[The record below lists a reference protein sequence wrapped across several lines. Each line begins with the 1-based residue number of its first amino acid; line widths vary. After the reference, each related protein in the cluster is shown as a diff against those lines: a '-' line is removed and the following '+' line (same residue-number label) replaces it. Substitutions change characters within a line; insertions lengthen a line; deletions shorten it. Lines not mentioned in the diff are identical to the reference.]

1 MPVRRFGGQ
10 AGGSLFRRLFVVYAG
25 VLAAILLAVAL
36 VLSALTAGRMVED
49 RRRSLESAATMAGQ
63 AMRAYLSG
71 SIDRERLASTID
83 MIGYIADARIYA
95 LRYDRDSLQAAAEQ
109 IGDGSEADRTIVAD
123 LAALLD
129 GRTVFHRRSY
139 SAKLDTDVLLAGF
152 PLDTGN
158 GRIGGILMYAP
169 LDRVRQDILH
179 MVALLGAIA
188 VGAMVLGALAIGW
201 LSRGIVR
208 PIRTMQDAA
217 VRLASGERSE
227 PVPVST
233 SDEIGRLARAFNH
246 MQAQLERTETV
257 RRGFIANVSHELR
270 TPLTSIQGFLQGM
283 LDGLVRPEE
292 MRAHLLLMMDEVRRL
307 GKLTGE
313 ILDLAKLQSG
323 TTSLVKEPVDARRLA
338 GETMEAL
345 SGLPGSK
352 RLALSVAPGDPLMVY
367 ADADRLRQVLVNL
380 IGNAVKFTPE
390 GGSVRVEMNRD
401 GDAVVLHVLDTGI
414 GIPEE
419 ELPLVFE
426 KFHRVDRTGNPAFGG
441 SGLGLNIAKTI
452 VELHRGTIAAH
463 RRPEGGTDFTVRLP
477 AT

>member
-1 MPVRRFGGQ
+1 M
-10 AGGSLFRRLFVVYAG
+10 GGSLFRKLFVVYAG
-25 VLAAILLAVAL
+25 VLAAIVLVVAL

-49 RRRSLESAATMAGQ
+49 RRKSLESAAAMASQ
-63 AMRAYLSG
+63 AMRSYLAG
-71 SIDRERLASTID
+71 SMDRERLADTID

-95 LRYDRDSLQAAAEQ
+95 LRYDRGSLQAAADQ
-109 IGDGSEADRTIVAD
+109 LGDGSEADRTLVAD
-123 LAALLD
+123 LNALLD
-129 GRTVFHRRSY
+129 GRTVFHTRSY

-152 PLDTGN
+152 PLEAED

-169 LDRVRQDILH
+169 MDRMRQDIRN
-179 MVALLGAIA
+179 MVMLLGAIA
-188 VGAMVLGALAIGW
+188 VGAMALGAVAIGW

-208 PIRTMQDAA
+208 PIRTM
-217 VRLASGERSE
+217 
-227 PVPVST
+227 
-233 SDEIGRLARAFNH
+233 
-246 MQAQLERTETV
+246 LERTENV

-283 LDGLVRPEE
+283 LDGLVRPED

-313 ILDLAKLQSG
+313 VLDLAKLQSG
-323 TTSLVKEPVDARRLA
+323 TTTLVKEPVDIRALA
-338 GETMEAL
+338 TDTMAAL

-352 RLALSVAPGDPLMVY
+352 RLDMSVAAGAPLMVY
-367 ADADRLRQVLVNL
+367 ADADRIRQVLVNL
-380 IGNAVKFTPE
+380 LGNAVKFTPE
-390 GGSVRVEMNRD
+390 GGSVHVGMDRD
-401 GDAVVLHVLDTGI
+401 GDTVTLYVRDSGI

-452 VELHRGTIAAH
+452 IELHRGTITAL
-463 RRPEGGTDFTVRLP
+463 RRPEGGTEFVVRLP

>member
-1 MPVRRFGGQ
+1 M
-10 AGGSLFRRLFVVYAG
+10 GGSLFRKLFVVYAG
-25 VLAAILLAVAL
+25 VLAAIVLVVAL

-49 RRRSLESAATMAGQ
+49 RRKSLESAAAMASQ
-63 AMRAYLSG
+63 VMRSYLAG
-71 SIDRERLASTID
+71 SMDRERLADTID

-95 LRYDRDSLQAAAEQ
+95 LRYDRGSLQAAADQ
-109 IGDGSEADRTIVAD
+109 LGDGSEADRTLVAD
-123 LAALLD
+123 LNALLD
-129 GRTVFHRRSY
+129 GRTVFHTRSY

-152 PLDTGN
+152 PLEAED

-169 LDRVRQDILH
+169 MDRMRQDIRN
-179 MVALLGAIA
+179 MVMLLGAIA
-188 VGAMVLGALAIGW
+188 VGAMALGAVAIGW

-208 PIRTMQDAA
+208 PIRTMQEAA

-233 SDEIGRLARAFNH
+233 RDEIGRLARAFNH
-246 MQAQLERTETV
+246 MQAQLERTENV

-283 LDGLVRPEE
+283 LDGLVRPED

-313 ILDLAKLQSG
+313 VLDLAKLQSG
-323 TTSLVKEPVDARRLA
+323 TTTLVKEPVDIRALA
-338 GETMEAL
+338 TETMAAL

-352 RLALSVAPGDPLMVY
+352 RLDMSVAAGAPLMVY
-367 ADADRLRQVLVNL
+367 ADADRIRQVLVNL
-380 IGNAVKFTPE
+380 LGNAVKFTPE
-390 GGSVRVEMNRD
+390 GGSVHVGMDRD
-401 GDAVVLHVLDTGI
+401 GDTVTLYVRDSGI

-452 VELHRGTIAAH
+452 IELHRGTITAL
-463 RRPEGGTDFTVRLP
+463 RRPEGGTEFVVRLP

>member
-1 MPVRRFGGQ
+1 MR
-10 AGGSLFRRLFVVYAG
+10 GSLFRKLFVVYAG
-25 VLAAILLAVAL
+25 VLAAIVLAVAL
-36 VLSALTAGRMVED
+36 ALSALTAGRMVAD
-49 RRRSLESAATMAGQ
+49 RRRSLESAAVMVSQ
-63 AMRAYLSG
+63 VMRSYLSG
-71 SIDRERLASTID
+71 AIDRERLSSTID

-95 LRYDRDSLQAAAEQ
+95 LRYDRGSLQAVADQ

-123 LAALLD
+123 LEALLD
-129 GRTVFHRRSY
+129 GRTVFHTRSY
-139 SAKLDTDVLLAGF
+139 SAKLDTDVLLAAF
-152 PLDTGN
+152 PLESEE

-179 MVALLGAIA
+179 MVLLLGAIA
-188 VGAMVLGALAIGW
+188 AGAMAVGALAIGW

-208 PIRTMQDAA
+208 PIRNMQEAA

-233 SDEIGRLARAFNH
+233 RDEIGRLARAFNH
-246 MQAQLERTETV
+246 MQAQLERTENV

-283 LDGLVRPEE
+283 LDGIIRPEDT
-292 MRAHLLLMMDEVRRL
+292 RAHLLLMMDEVRRL
-307 GKLTGE
+307 ARLTGE
-313 ILDLAKLQSG
+313 ILELAKLQSG
-323 TTSLVKEPVDARRLA
+323 TAALVKEPVDIRALA
-338 GETMEAL
+338 AETMAAL

-352 RLALSVAPGDPLMVY
+352 HLDMAIAAGDPLVVY

-380 IGNAVKFTPE
+380 LGNAVKFTPE
-390 GGSVRVEMNRD
+390 GGSIQ
-401 GDAVVLHVLDTGI
+401 VVLQRGDDCAMIRVLDSGI

-419 ELPLVFE
+419 ELPLIFE

-452 VELHRGTIAAH
+452 VELHRGTIAAT
-463 RRPEGGTDFTVRLP
+463 RRPEGGTEFTVRLP
-477 AT
+477 VA